1 MVATFRRQTL
11 AGEMLVLQ
19 LAIVVVVL
27 VAVAAVSLAQSEATF
42 DRVEGRRVSALAEQL
57 AANPLVRGQ
66 LVLPLPRE
74 ALAPLVNAT
83 QSQSG
88 VTSVTVADADG
99 QIVSSTDPT
108 AIGEA
113 LPLGD
118 GAVEGRGWS
127 GELTLDGG
135 RERVAQVPVL
145 GATRENLGRH
155 LGTVMIGEASPT
167 VWQRL
172 SGASSY
178 LLAYLGIASGLGL
191 AGSLLLARRVKRQ
204 TLGLEPR
211 EIAGLAEHREAML
224 YGIAEGVV
232 ALDPQ
237 HRLTLV
243 NEMGRRLLD
252 LPEDCVGRSLADLG
266 VEGRLRD
273 VLAGDRDGAADK
285 RDEVVIRHG
294 RVLVMNRM
302 TVRKDGRLLGSVTT
316 LRDRTELARL
326 EREIGSFRSS
336 SELLR
341 AQAHEFANQ
350 LHTISGLIQIG
361 EQEEVVRYIRA
372 LNQRRQ
378 SLDITL
384 SRRVRDTTV
393 AALLMAKSSQ
403 AAERKV
409 HLRISDNTALDRLT
423 PEDAADVATVVGNL
437 VDNAVD
443 AAAVGGDVRPE
454 GRGGSW
460 RGSLRGGGGEDR
472 RDGRRSAP
480 DGDRR
485 NGPTDGPGGNR
496 HDSQPGGREDDRRD
510 SQPGEHDDDQRDDQP
525 GGPDEERRNTHTGGP
540 GETRHDSQPGTPGET
555 RHDSQPGTPGET
567 RHDSQ
572 PGTPGETRHDSQ
584 PGTPG
589 ETRHDG
595 RPGGRGTPRRGGRP
609 SGPDQERRGGRTG
622 GRDGGPGGGRRDG
635 SRGAWVEVELRQ
647 DAASVEIAVRDSGPG
662 VAPELAREVFS
673 HGFTTKAAQNGE
685 RGIGLA
691 LTRLVCERHGGE
703 ISVSNTPDGAL
714 FTARMTVSHL
724 TDAVAEGADR

>member
-1 MVATFRRQTL
+1 MMAAVVATFRRQTL
-11 AGEMLVLQ
+11 AGEMLLLQ

-27 VAVAAVSLAQSEATF
+27 AAVAAVSLAQSEATF
-42 DRVEGRRVSALAEQL
+42 NRVEGRRVAALAEQL
-57 AANPLVRGQ
+57 AANPLVRSQ
-66 LVLPLPRE
+66 LTRPLPRE
-74 ALAPLVNAT
+74 ALAPLVNSMQT
-83 QSQSG
+83 QSG

-99 QIVSSTDPT
+99 RIVSSTNPTVIGDP
-108 AIGEA
+108 
-113 LPLGD
+113 LPLGE

-127 GELTLDGG
+127 GSLRLDGS
-135 RERVAQVPVL
+135 RELVAQVPVL
-145 GATRENLGRH
+145 GATQENLGEH
-155 LGTVMIGEASPT
+155 LGTVMIGEADPT

-178 LLAYLGIASGLGL
+178 LLAYLGIASGLGV
-191 AGSLLLARRVKRQ
+191 AGSWLLARRVKRQ

-224 YGIAEGVV
+224 YGIAEGVI

-252 LPEDCVGRSLADLG
+252 LPEDCVGLSLAELG
-266 VEGRLRD
+266 IEGRLRD
-273 VLAGDRDGAADK
+273 VLAGDRDGTAGR
-285 RDEVVIRHG
+285 RDEVVVRHG

-302 TVRKDGRLLGSVTT
+302 TVTKDGRPLGSVTT

-326 EREIGSFRSS
+326 EREIGAFRSS

-361 EQEEVVRYIRA
+361 EQDEVVRYIRA

-378 SLDITL
+378 SLDVSL
-384 SRRVRDTTV
+384 SRRVRDTAV
-393 AALLMAKSSQ
+393 AALLMAKASL

-409 HLRISDNTALDRLT
+409 RLRISEHTALDRLT

-443 AAAVGGDVRPE
+443 AAAVPE
-454 GRGGSW
+454 G
-460 RGSLRGGGGEDR
+460 
-472 RDGRRSAP
+472 
-480 DGDRR
+480 
-485 NGPTDGPGGNR
+485 
-496 HDSQPGGREDDRRD
+496 DD
-510 SQPGEHDDDQRDDQP
+510 
-525 GGPDEERRNTHTGGP
+525 
-540 GETRHDSQPGTPGET
+540 
-555 RHDSQPGTPGET
+555 
-567 RHDSQ
+567 
-572 PGTPGETRHDSQ
+572 
-584 PGTPG
+584 
-589 ETRHDG
+589 
-595 RPGGRGTPRRGGRP
+595 
-609 SGPDQERRGGRTG
+609 
-622 GRDGGPGGGRRDG
+622 
-635 SRGAWVEVELRQ
+635 AWVEVELRQ
-647 DAASVEIAVRDSGPG
+647 DASSVEIVVRDSGPG

-673 HGFTTKAAQNGE
+673 HGFTTKAAREGE

-703 ISVSNTPDGAL
+703 ISVTNTPDGAM

-724 TDAVAEGADR
+724 TDAVAEGAPR

>member
-1 MVATFRRQTL
+1 MVAAFRRQTL

-27 VAVAAVSLAQSEATF
+27 LAVAAVSLAQSEATF
-42 DRVEGRRVSALAEQL
+42 NRVEGRRVIALAEQL
-57 AANPLVRGQ
+57 AANPLTRSQ
-66 LVLPLPRE
+66 LVRPAPQQ
-74 ALAPLVNAT
+74 ALAPLVNST
-83 QSQSG
+83 QTQSG

-99 QIVSSTDPT
+99 RIVSSTNPT
-108 AIGEA
+108 VIGA
-113 LPLGD
+113 QLPLSE
-118 GAVEGRGWS
+118 GAAQGRGWS
-127 GELTLDGG
+127 GSLTLDGS
-135 RERVAQVPVL
+135 RELVAQVPVL
-145 GATRENLGRH
+145 GATQENLGRR
-155 LGTVMIGEASPT
+155 LGTVMIGEADPT

-191 AGSLLLARRVKRQ
+191 VGSWLLARRVKRQ

-224 YGIAEGVV
+224 YGIAEGVI

-237 HRLTLV
+237 HRLTLA
-243 NEMGRRLLD
+243 NDMGRRLLD
-252 LPEDCVGRSLADLG
+252 LPEDCVGRSLAELG
-266 VEGRLRD
+266 IEGRLRD
-273 VLAGDRDGAADK
+273 VLAGAAGAAGARDGDGDGDRIRDGDGDRDGAAGEGDEFQPGRHGEPGE
-285 RDEVVIRHG
+285 RDEVVVRRG

-302 TVRKDGRLLGSVTT
+302 TVVKDGRPLGSVTT

-361 EQEEVVRYIRA
+361 EQDEVVRYIRA

-378 SLDITL
+378 SLDVTL
-384 SRRVRDTTV
+384 SRRVRDTAV
-393 AALLMAKSSQ
+393 AALLMAKSSL

-409 HLRISDNTALDRLT
+409 SLRISHGTALDRLT

-443 AAAVGGDVRPE
+443 AASVAATAR
-454 GRGGSW
+454 
-460 RGSLRGGGGEDR
+460 
-472 RDGRRSAP
+472 AP
-480 DGDRR
+480 DG
-485 NGPTDGPGGNR
+485 
-496 HDSQPGGREDDRRD
+496 HADSNE
-510 SQPGEHDDDQRDDQP
+510 
-525 GGPDEERRNTHTGGP
+525 
-540 GETRHDSQPGTPGET
+540 
-555 RHDSQPGTPGET
+555 
-567 RHDSQ
+567 
-572 PGTPGETRHDSQ
+572 
-584 PGTPG
+584 
-589 ETRHDG
+589 
-595 RPGGRGTPRRGGRP
+595 
-609 SGPDQERRGGRTG
+609 
-622 GRDGGPGGGRRDG
+622 
-635 SRGAWVEVELRQ
+635 AWVEVELRQ
-647 DAASVEIAVRDSGPG
+647 DATSVEIVVRDSGPG

-673 HGFTTKAAQNGE
+673 HGFTTKAAQEGE

-703 ISVSNTPDGAL
+703 ISVTNTPDGAM

-724 TDAVAEGADR
+724 TDAVAEGATR